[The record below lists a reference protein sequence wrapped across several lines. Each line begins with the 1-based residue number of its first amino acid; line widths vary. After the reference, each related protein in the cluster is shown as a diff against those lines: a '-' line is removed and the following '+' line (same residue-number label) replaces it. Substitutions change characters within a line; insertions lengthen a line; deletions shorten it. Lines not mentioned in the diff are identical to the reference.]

1 MRTMLLV
8 EDDRPT
14 ALAYEALLSVGHP
27 DVAVETVWSAEAALL
42 RLAQS
47 NYDVIVSDFKLPGLD
62 GLGLLVANYC
72 LYSHIPFVL
81 VSAYG
86 DRALEESAARLGAY
100 AVLHKPIASDTLLD
114 VVDRAL
120 AQGRGAV
127 HRGKGT
133 DRPTGTS
140 AMQSGKWPA
149 ADLES
154 KSLE

>member
-27 DVAVETVWSAEAALL
+27 DVAVEIVWSAEAALL
-42 RLAQS
+42 RLAHS
-47 NYDVIVSDFKLPGLD
+47 HYDVIVSDFKLPGLD
-62 GLGLLVANYC
+62 GLGLLVASYC
-72 LYSHIPFVL
+72 LHSRTPFIL

-127 HRGKGT
+127 HQGKKT
-133 DRPTGTS
+133 DRPAGTS
-140 AMQSGKWPA
+140 AMR
-149 ADLES
+149 LE
-154 KSLE
+154 KRPEVDVE

>member
-1 MRTMLLV
+1 MLLV

-27 DVAVETVWSAEAALL
+27 DVAIETVWSAEAALL
-42 RLAQS
+42 RLAHS
-47 NYDVIVSDFKLPGLD
+47 DYDVIVSDFKLPGLD
-62 GLGLLVANYC
+62 GLGLLVASYC
-72 LYSHIPFVL
+72 LHSHIPFIL

-100 AVLHKPIASDTLLD
+100 AVLHKPIASDALLE

-127 HRGKGT
+127 HQGTST
-133 DRPTGTS
+133 DRPAGTS
-140 AMQSGKWPA
+140 AMQLEKWPA
-149 ADLES
+149 ADVES
-154 KSLE
+154 TSLE